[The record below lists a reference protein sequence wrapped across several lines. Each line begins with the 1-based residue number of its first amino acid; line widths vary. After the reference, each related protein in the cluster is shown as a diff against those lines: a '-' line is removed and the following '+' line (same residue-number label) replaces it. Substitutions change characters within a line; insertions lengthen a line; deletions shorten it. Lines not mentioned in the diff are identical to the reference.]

1 MGSVAT
7 FYRYVRVMRLISA
20 MAAATA
26 ILGATLL
33 AAFLLT

>member
-20 MAAATA
+20 MAAAAA
-26 ILGATLL
+26 ILGAALL
-33 AAFLLT
+33 AAFLLA